1 MQSYLF
7 LFACCNRLVDTY
19 IKRGWKEVIVMMIWD
34 KGEQVSTLQYM
45 NEIFRSFYWLIY
57 NHVKF

>member
-1 MQSYLF
+1 MQSYIF

-19 IKRGWKEVIVMMIWD
+19 IKREVIVMMIWD
-34 KGEQVSTLQYM
+34 KGEQVSMLQYM
-45 NEIFRSFYWLIY
+45 NEIFRSFCWLIY